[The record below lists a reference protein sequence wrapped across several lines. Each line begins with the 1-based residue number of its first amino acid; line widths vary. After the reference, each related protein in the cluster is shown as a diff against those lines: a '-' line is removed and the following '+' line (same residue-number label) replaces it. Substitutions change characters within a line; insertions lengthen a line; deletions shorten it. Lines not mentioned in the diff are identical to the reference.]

1 MMQRD
6 PFFGLLRRRECLV
19 PTWQG
24 LLLFMFLLAVIVVT
38 AVLNVQSFLALT
50 EPVQAELLVVEG
62 WAPDFVLEEAAIE
75 FERGRYRRLYV
86 TGGPIEHGGAL
97 SGYKSYAELG
107 AAILV
112 KMGVTGSVIEA
123 VPAPSVRRD
132 RTYASAQALRSHLH
146 QQGTSIKGINLM
158 SVGMHSRRSQL
169 LFQKAF
175 DGEVRVGIIAIE
187 DRDSY
192 GKHWWKFSN
201 GVRSVANE
209 LFAYIY
215 ALLVFPFVEP

>member
-1 MMQRD
+1 M
-6 PFFGLLRRRECLV
+6 FFLV
-19 PTWQG
+19 G
-24 LLLFMFLLAVIVVT
+24 VAVT
-38 AVLNVQSFLALT
+38 AMLNVQSFLALT
-50 EPVQAELLVVEG
+50 EPVPAEVLVVEG
-62 WAPDFVLEEAAIE
+62 WAPDFVLAEAAVE
-75 FERGRYRRLYV
+75 FERGRYRRIYV

-97 SGYKSYAELG
+97 SGYKNYAELG

-112 KMGVTGSVIEA
+112 KIGVSISVIEA

-132 RTYASAQALRSHLH
+132 RTYASALALRSRLH
-146 QQGTSIKGINLM
+146 QQGTNITGINLM
-158 SVGMHSRRSQL
+158 SVGVHSRRSQL

-187 DRDSY
+187 DRNSY

-215 ALLVFPFVEP
+215 VLLVFPFVEP